1 MGGELY
7 LLLGEVLA
15 VVRARRGADVVEL
28 VLELGE
34 VALHE
39 REAELQCRVG
49 RGGAAQRE
57 AGGDLLARLMQLEVA
72 SRRSAEDKRE
82 QGGNEQ
88 AGGDHR
94 VREAMLRKRSGPL
107 PFSLRFMP
115 AFIRFMQRWRR

>member
-1 MGGELY
+1 M
-7 LLLGEVLA
+7 LA

-28 VLELGE
+28 VLKLGE
-34 VALHE
+34 VALNE
-39 REAELQCRVG
+39 REAELQRRVG

-72 SRRSAEDKRE
+72 SRRGAEDKRE

-107 PFSLRFMP
+107 LFSLRFMSG
-115 AFIRFMQRWRR
+115 FIRFTQR